1 MNPSNPNLVS
11 IVIPT
16 YNGARFIAQALDSI
30 LAQTHPALE
39 IIVVDDGSA
48 DQTRAICDRYPAVTY
63 IYQSN
68 QGVNAARN
76 RGLRASQGQ
85 FLVFLDHDD
94 RLLPTAIA
102 TGLAAAQTHPECA
115 FVFGLARVIAA
126 DGSILEDH
134 PATIPTADYA
144 RLLSSDLRICP
155 PATVVFRRQPL
166 ESVGGFDITLRL
178 VEDYALYLRL
188 SREFPIYC
196 HNQVIVEYR
205 WHETNTSTRI
215 VPMMQAT
222 FRLLDAQSAYVQQHP
237 EYKAAYKR
245 GKRQWR
251 DFWCTALAYR
261 TGHHLQKHQV
271 ITAIK
276 VALVLMFYSPLLF
289 LKKLMMLINLKFTDR
304 TA

>member
-1 MNPSNPNLVS
+1 MNSTNPNLVS

-30 LAQTHPALE
+30 LAQTHPVLE

-48 DQTRAICDRYPAVTY
+48 DQTRAICDRYPTVTY
-63 IYQSN
+63 IYQTN

-76 RGLRASQGQ
+76 HGLRASHGE

-94 RLLPTAIA
+94 RLLPEAIA
-102 TGLAAAQTHPECA
+102 TGLACAQAHPECA
-115 FVFGLARVIAA
+115 FVFGLSRVIGA
-126 DGSILEDH
+126 DGTILEDH
-134 PATIPTADYA
+134 PATIPMADYA
-144 RLLSSDLRICP
+144 GLLASDLRICP
-155 PATVVFRRQPL
+155 PATVLFRRHSL
-166 ESVGGFDITLRL
+166 ASVGGFDITLRL

-188 SREFPIYC
+188 SQEFPIYC
-196 HNQVIVEYR
+196 HNQLIVEYR
-205 WHETNTSTRI
+205 WHESNTSTRI

-222 FRLLDAQSAYVQQHP
+222 FRLLAAQSTYVQQHP
-237 EYKAAYKR
+237 EYKVAYKR

-261 TGHHLQKHQV
+261 TGHHLKNHQLFS
-271 ITAIK
+271 AIK
-276 VALVLMFYSPLLF
+276 VAIVLVFYSPLMF
-289 LKKLMMLINLKFTDR
+289 LRKLMFLINLKLTDR